1 MPFFNRF
8 GSVNTKN
15 FGLSK
20 VGTRPPLGLFIAI
33 PQNFTGTFSPFWSN
47 NNGTTWTQSTNPRNG
62 GTVTS
67 TFYDVLNLGN
77 GTIFGLAVDFDTSFP
92 TFDRNVS
99 GYLTSTNGTT
109 WTNAGTFPRSEIPA
123 GQTRWN
129 VYSAAAHNGRGTI
142 VLMGGESA
150 TAQGTSYLKR
160 STDYGASWT
169 TINFGGGTRYSL
181 MGSGGLKY
189 VNNQFVALCR
199 NLAGNVRFLT
209 SPDGASWTV
218 ITPSLGN
225 ATNNYPLQIW
235 AYDTINN
242 RYVATRPVV
251 EGDPYGS
258 NKAAWST
265 DLTTWTDTTLTQFYN
280 PWVTYGAGKFVV
292 QGYFFQTIQNQN
304 GDFIDQVQ
312 AFRDVEYST
321 NGGTSWQGTGR
332 TVPGSVLPTGPGGGG
347 VGEQGSYEKIEFA
360 GGYFWAFGS
369 TVTLSG
375 DNVDRTAPT
384 WLARSTDALTWTKLN
399 GPSTTGL
406 FDAKIRY
413 I

>member
-1 MPFFNRF
+1 MARF
-8 GSVNTKN
+8 SSIGSRQFTSI
-15 FGLSK
+15 GRS
-20 VGTRPPLGLFIAI
+20 GIRPPLGLFIAI
-33 PQNFTGTFSPFWSN
+33 PQNFTGTLSPFWSN
-47 NNGTTWTQSTNPRNG
+47 DNGTTWTQSTNPRNG

-67 TFYDVLNLGN
+67 SIDEVLNLGN
-77 GTIFGLAVDFDTSFP
+77 GKIFGLALDYDTSFGV
-92 TFDRNVS
+92 FDRNVS

-109 WTNAGTFPRSEIPA
+109 WTNAGTFSRSEIPA

-129 VYSAAAHNGRGTI
+129 VYYNAAHNGRGTI
-142 VLMGGESA
+142 VLMGTESA
-150 TAQGTSYLKR
+150 TAQGSSYLKL

-169 TINFGGGTRYSL
+169 TVNFGGGTRYSL
-181 MGSGGLKY
+181 MGADGLKY
-189 VNNQFVALCR
+189 VNNKFVALCR

-209 SPDGASWTV
+209 SPDGTNWTV

-251 EGDPYGS
+251 QGNDGGS
-258 NKAAWST
+258 NKAAYST
-265 DLTTWTDTTLTQFYN
+265 DLTTWTDTTLAQYYN

-292 QGYFFQTIQNQN
+292 QGYYTIYGENYDD
-304 GDFIDQVQ
+304 GTPYSQVQ
-312 AFRDVEYST
+312 GIRTVDYST
-321 NGGTSWQGTGR
+321 TGNSWTGS
-332 TVPGSVLPTGPGGGG
+332 GAVLPTGPSG
-347 VGEQGSYEKIEFA
+347 VIGNQGSYEKIEFA
-360 GGYFWAFGS
+360 GGYFWAFGAALS
-369 TVTLSG
+369 LSG
-375 DNVDRTAPT
+375 NDVTRVAPT